1 MKPLVILMLFLS
13 ASICSP
19 LNFVYA
25 QTIDYNRIIL
35 PENAQNISDVEKLV
49 QLAWKN
55 NPVNQILDN
64 RILMAKEQIKVE
76 RGAWTDDFK
85 LTGRV
90 NEFMINPPADGITDA
105 IYFPA
110 YSFGI
115 EIPLS
120 IFSHSKAKAA
130 SINVQ
135 NEMLAVN
142 EKKLQIR
149 AEVFENYHHYT
160 FNQTA
165 LKIQTEVAENA
176 SNTFALIQDRFKN
189 GQATLDEY
197 NNAYNNLKSEQ
208 LKRAEAQ
215 RNFQIA
221 ATRLE
226 RLIGLDINAA
236 LAR

>member
-1 MKPLVILMLFLS
+1 MKSHVIFIICLAIPAVLS
-13 ASICSP
+13 PGAIHS
-19 LNFVYA
+19 

-55 NPVNQILDN
+55 NPANKILDN
-64 RILMAKEQIKVE
+64 RVLIAQEQIKVE
-76 RGAWTDDFK
+76 RGTWAKDFK
-85 LTGRV
+85 LTGRF
-90 NEFMINPPADGITDA
+90 NEFMINPPADGATETV
-105 IYFPA
+105 YFPS

-120 IFSHSKAKAA
+120 IFSPTRAKAA
-130 SINVQ
+130 AIQVQ
-135 NEMLAVN
+135 NEMLAIN
-142 EKKLQIR
+142 DRKLQIR
-149 AEVFENYHHYT
+149 AEVLENYYHYT

-197 NNAYNNLKSEQ
+197 NNAYNNLKNEQ
-208 LKRAEAQ
+208 LKQAEAQ

-221 ATRLE
+221 AARLE
-226 RLIGLDINAA
+226 RLIGLDVNAA